1 MKKEKRKNLTAA
13 VCMLTAFLVWTAAV
27 CCVGREAI
35 GPNGSVVGLAP
46 LNRFVHERIGVNMAL
61 YTVTDVLGLVPIGFA
76 AGFAILGAFQLIKRK
91 NIRKV
96 DRSILVLGVF
106 YIAVAAVFLFF
117 EKCVVNFR
125 PVLIDGVLEA
135 SYPSST
141 TMLAMC
147 VMPTAIMQLN
157 GRIQNRTMGRC
168 ISVFLALFT
177 AFMVIGRI
185 FSGVHWFSD
194 IIGGIFVSGGLVLLY
209 RAVCTMVQQ

>member
-1 MKKEKRKNLTAA
+1 MKKENRKKLAAA
-13 VCMLTAFLVWTAAV
+13 VCMLTAFLMWTAAV
-27 CCVGREAI
+27 CCVGREPI

-61 YTVTDVLGLVPIGFA
+61 YNVTDLLGLIPLGFA

-96 DRSILVLGVF
+96 DRSILVLGIF
-106 YIAVAAVFLFF
+106 YLAVAAVFLFF

-125 PVLIDGVLEA
+125 PVLIGGVLEA

-157 GRIQNRTMGRC
+157 SRIQNRTLRRC
-168 ISVFLALFT
+168 ISVLLAVFT
-177 AFMVIGRI
+177 VFMVIGRI
-185 FSGVHWFSD
+185 LSGVHWFSD
-194 IIGGIFVSGGLVLLY
+194 IIGGILVSGGLVLLY
-209 RAVCTMVQQ
+209 CAVCSTVQK